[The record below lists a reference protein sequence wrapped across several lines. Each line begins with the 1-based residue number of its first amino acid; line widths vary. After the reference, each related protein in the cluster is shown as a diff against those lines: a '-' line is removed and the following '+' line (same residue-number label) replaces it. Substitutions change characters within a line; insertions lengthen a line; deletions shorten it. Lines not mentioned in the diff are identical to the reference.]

1 MPRSMCPR
9 QGPQDS
15 YLINMT
21 TIRVLLGVRCAATA
35 LLCTTACTPPPSQ
48 VKLDAL
54 NSTIASLKAQNVEQ
68 RRQIEELENQVF
80 ILGDKVESRTVSEA
94 RVAAPRLPKVMLA
107 PGQSAPAPDDGQSA
121 TYSFGDD
128 SDVEYAG
135 EAAKPSKSRPVLR
148 LVGNGNDFITQAH
161 DEPDR
166 TAERSPMRSLS
177 AANPEPRRVSI
188 HAPDGVPL
196 LLYKQSLDHLKGS
209 RHADAAAGFRE
220 FLRRFPQHDYADN
233 AQYWLAECY
242 YDLKDYV
249 TAVREFRRVVDVYPQ
264 GNKVPDA
271 LLKAGLGYLLLGNE
285 AAGRGTL
292 AELQKNFP
300 GHTAAK
306 AAAARTSEL
315 DGTHDD
321 APLAGSQSP

>member
-1 MPRSMCPR
+1 MKTLWVS
-9 QGPQDS
+9 
-15 YLINMT
+15 
-21 TIRVLLGVRCAATA
+21 VGVRCAAA
-35 LLCTTACTPPPSQ
+35 AWLGAVACTPPPSQ
-48 VKLDAL
+48 VKVDEL
-54 NSTIASLKAQNVEQ
+54 NRTIASLKAQNVEQ

-80 ILGDKVESRTVSEA
+80 ILGDKADSRSVNEA
-94 RVAAPRLPKVMLA
+94 RVAPPRLPKVTLT
-107 PGQSAPAPDDGQSA
+107 PGQSAPAPDEGQSA
-121 TYSFGDD
+121 TYSFGED
-128 SDVEYAG
+128 SEVEYVG

-148 LVGNGNDFITQAH
+148 LVGNGNDVITQAQSD
-161 DEPDR
+161 DEPV
-166 TAERSPMRSLS
+166 
-177 AANPEPRRVSI
+177 AADEPTRAAPSRRGPGVANSEPRRVPI
-188 HAPDGVPL
+188 HNPDGVPL
-196 LLYKQSLDHLKGS
+196 LLYKQSLDHLKAS

-242 YDLKDYV
+242 YDLKDFV

-292 AELQKNFP
+292 TELQKSFP
-300 GHTAAK
+300 THTAAK
-306 AAAARTSEL
+306 VAAERMSEL
-315 DGTHDD
+315 DGKHDD